1 LGTRLAAKV
10 WNGLAISNAC
20 GHPNIKAHDNKY
32 RFQYVMTQARWR
44 GKIRSLRRKSIAAGI
59 SFVPSAAARRYNGGH
74 AMSLLNEIEPLKQ
87 SALAELKTAADLA
100 ALDHAKGA
108 WIGPHGKFTALMK
121 QLGSLPK
128 EEKPAAGKRINAA
141 KAELEAALAARRE
154 ELELKAALPKE
165 PTDFT
170 MPGRRRA
177 LGRLHPLTQISEDIV
192 RAFRKIGFAVADG
205 PEVEDDWHCFDAL
218 NTPADHPARDT
229 HDTFYLV
236 GQASSLPPGLPAP
249 DSSRAGSPPAAG
261 RMPAPLLLRTHTSS
275 VQIRVMKSQP
285 PPIRIIAPGRVYR
298 RDNADATH
306 NPTFHQIEGLYV
318 DKGVTVGDLKGTV
331 EFVFKELMGP
341 DVKLRFRPH
350 YFSYTEPSLEIDF
363 TNSLVKK
370 LGKDWLEIAGCG
382 MVHPQVFE
390 NVGYDPEVWTGWAFG
405 FGIERIA
412 MIRYGIDD
420 IRLFY
425 ENDVR
430 FLGQF

>member
-1 LGTRLAAKV
+1 
-10 WNGLAISNAC
+10 
-20 GHPNIKAHDNKY
+20 
-32 RFQYVMTQARWR
+32 
-44 GKIRSLRRKSIAAGI
+44 
-59 SFVPSAAARRYNGGH
+59 
-74 AMSLLNEIEPLKQ
+74 MSLLNDIEPLKQ
-87 SALAELKTAADLA
+87 TALAELKTAPDLA
-100 ALDHAKGA
+100 GLEQTKGA

-121 QLGSLPK
+121 QLGTLSK
-128 EEKPAAGKRINAA
+128 EERPAAGRLINAA
-141 KAELEAALAARRE
+141 KVELEAALASRRE
-154 ELELKAALPKE
+154 ELELAAALPKE

-170 MPGRRRA
+170 LPGRRRT
-177 LGRLHPLTQISEDIV
+177 LGRLHPLTRVTEDIV

-205 PEVEDDWHCFDAL
+205 PEIEDEYHCFDAL

-229 HDTFYLV
+229 QDTFYLV
-236 GQASSLPPGLPAP
+236 GRLSPPDTVTASLPPEGNAKGTPTGTV
-249 DSSRAGSPPAAG
+249 DDKTAGK
-261 RMPAPLLLRTHTSS
+261 MCAPLLLRTHTSS

-285 PPIRIIAPGRVYR
+285 PPVRIIVPGRVYR

-331 EFVFKELMGP
+331 EFVFKEVMGS
-341 DVKLRFRPH
+341 DVKIRFRPH
-350 YFSYTEPSLEIDF
+350 YFSYTEPSYEIDF
-363 TNSLVKK
+363 TNAVVKK
-370 LGKDWLEIAGCG
+370 MGKDWLEIAGCG

-412 MIRYGIDD
+412 MLRYGIND

-430 FLGQF
+430 FLKQF